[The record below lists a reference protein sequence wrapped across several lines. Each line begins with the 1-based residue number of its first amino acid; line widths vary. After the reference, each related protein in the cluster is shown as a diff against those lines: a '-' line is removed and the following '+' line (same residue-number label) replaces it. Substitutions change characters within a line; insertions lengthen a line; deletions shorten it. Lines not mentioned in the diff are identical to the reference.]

1 MNRQGLRIGNHV
13 EVREAIELELQ
24 NICDRKKT
32 VKDGLDAAVRK
43 GNAILRE
50 FSIPHGASHPGEI

>member
-1 MNRQGLRIGNHV
+1 VNSQGLRIRNHV
-13 EVREAIELELQ
+13 EVREAIELDLQ
-24 NICDRKKT
+24 DIYEGKKT
-32 VKDGLDAAVRK
+32 VSDGLGAAVRR